1 MGVVLQRG
9 SRGAVQHVPSH
20 PEVNQESA
28 TSLEPDNEILAAAI
42 DRHDPLA
49 LQLSRDLDG
58 VERARQARVGDVDAL
73 EAPPDQAGLE
83 SATDGLD
90 LRELGHRP
98 SVIGSLRL
106 DAADA
111 LAVAICHLHARP
123 PGT

>member
-9 SRGAVQHVPSH
+9 FRSAVQHVPSH

-28 TSLEPDNEILAAAI
+28 TSLEPDNQILAAAI

-83 SATDGLD
+83 SAPDGLD
-90 LRELGHRP
+90 FRELGHRP
-98 SVIGSLRL
+98 SVVGSLRL

-111 LAVAICHLHARP
+111 LVSASA
-123 PGT
+123 